1 MFHPYSKLAHYR
13 HTPNSSS
20 FATRTC
26 LPLRKENEWLY
37 FLSLFYSSSMCF
49 DSVSNL
55 KWSKRLHLI
64 CLRCIRK
71 RCSGSEKWPTITALR
86 RCSSRMT
93 RLLWRLRWQRVTSQW
108 SGYRCM
114 PANGTTYPNEPGTR
128 LRKKTIV
135 LFSDITPL
143 CCYVPVCE
151 WQLNLISRLKWIMV
165 GFMSWL
171 IDWG

>member
-1 MFHPYSKLAHYR
+1 MFHPYPKLAHYR

-71 RCSGSEKWPTITALR
+71 RCSGSENGQLLRLSDAALQKWQGCCDGSDGNESQA
-86 RCSSRMT
+86 SG
-93 RLLWRLRWQRVTSQW
+93 RVQVYARKW
-108 SGYRCM
+108 DDLPKQARDQIKKEDYR
-114 PANGTTYPNEPGTR
+114 A
-128 LRKKTIV
+128 I
-135 LFSDITPL
+135 
-143 CCYVPVCE
+143 
-151 WQLNLISRLKWIMV
+151 
-165 GFMSWL
+165 
-171 IDWG
+171 